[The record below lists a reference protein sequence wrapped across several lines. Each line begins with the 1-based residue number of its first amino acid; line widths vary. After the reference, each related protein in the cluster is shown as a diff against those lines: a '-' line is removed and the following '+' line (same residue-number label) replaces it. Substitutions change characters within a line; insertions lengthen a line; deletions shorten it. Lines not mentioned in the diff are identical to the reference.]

1 MVKSAA
7 ARGTQV
13 IMATQSVDLIN
24 HFEAEDIVTVD
35 QIDGASQLKR
45 LSEQDL
51 SIWLEDY
58 NVGDL
63 WQRNILTGGSPN
75 F

>member
-1 MVKSAA
+1 
-7 ARGTQV
+7 
-13 IMATQSVDLIN
+13 MATQSVDLIN

-35 QIDGASQLKR
+35 QIGGASQLKR